1 MSISVSLA
9 LPPPLLGLPTVCSA
23 EKALLV
29 EGEEEKDGD
38 GKERGSRKKKEEER
52 EGSALRRRISVLAS
66 FMSTWHSYSH
76 FGRGSFN

>member
-38 GKERGSRKKKEEER
+38 GKERGSRKKK
-52 EGSALRRRISVLAS
+52 
-66 FMSTWHSYSH
+66 
-76 FGRGSFN
+76 